1 MDSIVGIR
9 SHVRGHFS
17 KGDIMR
23 ATRTPRSATPLFLIF
38 PLLLALA
45 PRGATASITP
55 LWIDG
60 TTSRYFVYNGLI
72 TPLIGVSDDAG
83 CNLHVGTG
91 SDLCTFDSSQPAYYV
106 NVLNDLSA
114 KNVNKIRL
122 WVSINGGAY
131 QSGNCT
137 TGVAPNAQ
145 DQPFVYYPTP
155 ARPDGLGVWHLDE
168 RNSTFFSN
176 LAQVVAFAQSRPNKI
191 FVEVTFFAPWVAA
204 WELGPWHP
212 NHGRATVGGVLSTV
226 GFTDRAYFVK
236 PDTSMTTGP
245 TNEAMRTYQK
255 KVIDWTV
262 DALASYDNV
271 YFEIANE
278 PESFTSSAPGC
289 GQPTPQTALPADVAT
304 WQNSM
309 ISELQTYEV
318 NTYVN
323 TGLLTHRHLVSVQ
336 PFSTTGASL
345 AFGHA
350 DVVNGHY
357 TTIAAANGGMGA
369 ITLAR
374 TYPTQPTILASNEDK
389 ISGTGIS
396 GNSATCDATSCS
408 GQPDSARAGAW
419 EFMLDRGGAFDHF
432 GYFYNSAYG
441 SQVRTQMAAL
451 KTFLF
456 SLPLRQLVVSPDTPN
471 WVNIGSYTSTDVPNH
486 KYFAAL
492 EPSSTAA
499 TIKYALY
506 IHRSQPRLK
515 PGTGSLLGFQGYQPI
530 AGTYSESLK
539 LCLGASGT
547 YLAEWISPTTGA
559 TLASQTIPWTASST
573 CANGGPGSVALTP
586 HTYTYDIAL
595 RVSKQ

>member
-1 MDSIVGIR
+1 MNTPKTRIQPTAR
-9 SHVRGHFS
+9 PRL
-17 KGDIMR
+17 R
-23 ATRTPRSATPLFLIF
+23 A
-38 PLLLALA
+38 PLLILLLLVSLGA
-45 PRGATASITP
+45 RSATASITP

-72 TPLIGVSDDAG
+72 TPLVGVSDDAG

-91 SDLCTFDSSQPAYYV
+91 TDLCTFDSSQPAYYV
-106 NVLNDLSA
+106 NVLNDLSN

-122 WVSINGGAY
+122 WVSINGGSY
-131 QSGNCT
+131 QSGSCT
-137 TGVAPNAQ
+137 TGVAPNPA
-145 DQPFVYYPTP
+145 DQPFVYYPSP
-155 ARPDGLGVWHLDE
+155 PRPDGIGVWHLDE

-176 LAQVVAFAQSRPNKI
+176 LAQVVSFAQSRPNKI
-191 FVEVTFFAPWVAA
+191 FVEVTFFAPWIGA

-236 PDTSMTTGP
+236 PDTSGTTGP

-262 DALASYDNV
+262 DALSSYDNV
-271 YFEIANE
+271 YFEVANE
-278 PESFTSSAPGC
+278 PEAFTSGAPGC
-289 GQPTPQTALPADVAT
+289 GQPTPQTALPANVAT

-309 ISELQTYEV
+309 ITEAQTYEV

-323 TGLLTHRHLVSVQ
+323 TGLLTHRHLISVQ

-350 DVVNGHY
+350 DIVNGHY
-357 TTIAAANGGMGA
+357 TTIDAAHGGMGA

-396 GNSATCDATSCS
+396 GNSATCDSTSCS
-408 GQPDSARAGAW
+408 GQPDSARSGAW
-419 EFMLDRGGAFDHF
+419 EFMLNRGGAFDHF
-432 GYFYNSAYG
+432 GYFYNSTYG
-441 SQVRTQMAAL
+441 SQVRTQLAAL

-456 SLPLRQLVVSPDTPN
+456 SLPLRQLVVSPTTPN
-471 WVNIGSYTSTDVPNH
+471 WVNIGSYTTDVTNH

-515 PGTGSLLGFQGYQPI
+515 AGTGSLLGFQGYQPI
-530 AGTYSESLK
+530 AGSYSESFK
-539 LCLGASGT
+539 LCLGPTSGT

-559 TLASQTIPWTASST
+559 VLSSQTIPWTGSST
-573 CANGGPGSVALTP
+573 CANGGPGSVSLNP
-586 HTYTYDIAL
+586 QSYTYDIAL

>member
-1 MDSIVGIR
+1 MN
-9 SHVRGHFS
+9 
-17 KGDIMR
+17 
-23 ATRTPRSATPLFLIF
+23 ATKTPLPTTAGRRLRVSLLAALLLGALAARSAS
-38 PLLLALA
+38 
-45 PRGATASITP
+45 ASITP
-55 LWIDG
+55 IWIDG
-60 TTSRYFVYNGLI
+60 TTSRYFVYNGLV
-72 TPLIGVSDDAG
+72 TLLTGVSDDAG

-106 NVLNDLSA
+106 NVLNDLSN

-122 WVSINGGAY
+122 WVSINGGTY
-131 QSGNCT
+131 QSGSCT

-155 ARPDGLGVWHLDE
+155 ARPDGIGVWHLDE

-176 LAQVVAFAQSRPNKI
+176 LAQVVSFAQSRPNKI
-191 FVEVTFFAPWVAA
+191 FVEVTFFAPWIAS

-236 PDTSMTTGP
+236 TDTSMTTGP
-245 TNEAMRTYQK
+245 TNEAMRAYQK

-278 PESFTSSAPGC
+278 PEAFTASAPGC
-289 GQPTPQTALPADVAT
+289 GQPTPQTALPADVAV

-318 NTYVN
+318 NNYVN

-350 DVVNGHY
+350 DIVNGHY
-357 TTIAAANGGMGA
+357 TTVDSAHGGMGA

-374 TYPTQPTILASNEDK
+374 TYPTQATILASNEDK
-389 ISGTGIS
+389 ISGNGIG
-396 GNSATCDATSCS
+396 GNTASCDSTSCN

-432 GYFYNSAYG
+432 GYFYNSTYG
-441 SQVRTQMAAL
+441 SQIRTQIAVL
-451 KTFLF
+451 KTFLYT
-456 SLPLRQLVVSPDTPN
+456 LPVRQMVASPTTPN
-471 WVNIGSYTSTDVPNH
+471 WVNIGSYTTDVASH
-486 KYFAAL
+486 KYYAAL

-506 IHRSQPRLK
+506 IHRSQPRVNS
-515 PGTGSLLGFQGYQPI
+515 GGSQLAFQGYQPI
-530 AGTYSESLK
+530 NGSYSESLK
-539 LCLGASGT
+539 LCLGATGT

-559 TLASQTIPWTASST
+559 TLSSQTIPWTASST
-573 CANGGPGSVALTP
+573 CANGGPGSVSLNP
-586 HTYTYDIAL
+586 QSYTYDIAL
-595 RVSKQ
+595 RVTKQ